1 MMIYTIIVGN
11 RSYDLPKK
19 TLEVTEQM
27 EKVIET
33 DKAVG
38 IGIRE
43 KFNTVFSYEKDVL
56 GSDAVKD
63 ILGSDN
69 LDEVDLSEVTILFNK
84 IHDAYNK
91 PITDYKLSKSREA
104 LNALPIDKVVELAK
118 AANELP
124 QNK

>member
-1 MMIYTIIVGN
+1 MVYTIIVGN

-43 KFNTVFSYEKDVL
+43 KFNTVFSYENDVL
-56 GSDAVKD
+56 GSDAVKE

-91 PITDYKLSKSREA
+91 PITDYKLSKSRES

>member
-1 MMIYTIIVGN
+1 MVYTIIVGN
-11 RSYDLPKK
+11 RSYDKTKK

-56 GSDAVKD
+56 GADAVKE

>member
-1 MMIYTIIVGN
+1 MVYTIIVGN

>member
-1 MMIYTIIVGN
+1 MMVYTIIVGK

-56 GSDAVKD
+56 GSDAVKE

>member
-1 MMIYTIIVGN
+1 MMVYTIIVGN

>member
-1 MMIYTIIVGN
+1 MVYTIIVGN

-56 GSDAVKD
+56 GADAVKE

-91 PITDYKLSKSREA
+91 PITDYKVAKSREA
-104 LNALPIDKVVELAK
+104 LNCLPIEKVVELAK

>member
-1 MMIYTIIVGN
+1 MVYTIIVGN

-43 KFNTVFSYEKDVL
+43 KFNTVFSYENDVL
-56 GSDAVKD
+56 GSDAVKE

-104 LNALPIDKVVELAK
+104 LNALPIEKVVELAK